1 MGHKGAEHGYY
12 ADSRKP
18 SAGTTHSAAFMHS
31 AIRSMILSKVSGTT
45 SLLELPDG

>member
-18 SAGTTHSAAFMHS
+18 SAGTTHSAAFMH
-31 AIRSMILSKVSGTT
+31 RSMILSKVSGTT